1 MMKITNEDINILE
14 AEMLNC
20 YLYHIGG
27 VGHLEEQQAFSAE
40 EIEFIKK
47 CMADEISLRGEAQF
61 SQFYEL
67 NRLLD
72 RIVQLKEELL
82 DMEDNQ
88 KNKHSVV
95 GYKPILYAYLELD
108 FDQHVFQHPKLQ
120 RRINGIKNVKK
131 RYEGNLYEKREIIYR
146 VLRESA
152 NTNGR
157 WKSVTAAINDVY
169 PTLEKELKAFDQN
182 WVKNRIAENNS
193 KIAKLQEA
201 LENNKKRYKRAGDIK
216 IQDRTYIN
224 YIKSLEEK
232 NRKFRQ
238 ALKAYNVADI
248 LKKKIAFNSNDQEQ
262 TLLNHVR
269 NCPELLA
276 EIIEKDS
283 K

>member
-27 VGHLEEQQAFSAE
+27 VGHLEEQQTFSAE

-47 CMADEISLRGEAQF
+47 CMADEISLRGEAQL

-72 RIVQLKEELL
+72 RIAQLKEELL
-82 DMEDNQ
+82 DMEDNK

-146 VLRESA
+146 VLRETA
-152 NTNGR
+152 KIKGR

-169 PTLEKELKAFDQN
+169 PILQQEFKAFDQN
-182 WVKNRIAENNS
+182 WITSRITENTT
-193 KIAKLQEA
+193 KIAQLQDA
-201 LENNKKRYKRAGDIK
+201 LENNKKRNSGLGDIR
-216 IQDRTYIN
+216 IRDQTYIN
-224 YIKSLEEK
+224 HIKSLEEE
-232 NRKFRQ
+232 NSKFTL
-238 ALKAYNVADI
+238 ALNAHNVADV
-248 LKKKIAFNSNDQEQ
+248 LEKMLPFNSNDQEQ
-262 TLLNHVR
+262 TILNHAR